1 MLKKITLLFVVCIFS
16 IELFSQ
22 NYIVDQVVWIVGDET
37 ILQSEIETEIL
48 RLKYEKQKLQK
59 VQSVLLLSN

>member
-16 IELFSQ
+16 IGVFSQ
-22 NYIVDQVVWIVGDET
+22 NYIVDQVVWIVGDEA

-48 RLKYEKQKLQK
+48 RLKYEKQKDYGGC
-59 VQSVLLLSN
+59 SRYF